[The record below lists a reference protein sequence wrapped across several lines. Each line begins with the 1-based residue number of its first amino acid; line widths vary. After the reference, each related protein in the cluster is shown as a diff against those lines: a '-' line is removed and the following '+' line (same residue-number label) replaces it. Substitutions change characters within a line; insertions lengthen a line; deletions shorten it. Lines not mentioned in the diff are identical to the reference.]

1 MTISLKE
8 LEDLN
13 FHPTHEWVDNGGT
26 IKSRT
31 VPGHHANARSSS
43 PMVYMWLTPLD
54 RNHETFRLLY
64 VGKAGAGISR
74 RNVQHEG
81 GFKNSDTGRKNQEL
95 IRQVL
100 STGTPVLIY
109 SRISDRLSILGQV
122 IPVYSA
128 EEEALCERFS
138 PEWNRAQFAVGAKER
153 PKSNRPPISSEG
165 TTAMTPMTGHLSDFD
180 FSRLARADEIYSF
193 IESISQEDR
202 DQLARL
208 LDWAFD
214 IQQQYRLEQKVVLG
228 FTNHPR
234 GYNGIPMLV
243 FAQYGNAG
251 MAKPHSWMVR
261 IPLRSDD
268 KYPLTVVLPKRL
280 ISHHVNQD
288 QIAEGQDSNFR
299 PLDLADF
306 LSDPS
311 KYVQLPAA

>member
-8 LEDLN
+8 LEELS
-13 FHPTHEWVDNGGT
+13 FHPTHEWFDNGGA

-31 VPGHHANARSSS
+31 VPGHHANAGSSS

-109 SRISDRLSILGQV
+109 SRISDRLSILGQE

-138 PEWNRAQFAVGAKER
+138 PEWNRAQFAVGAKR
-153 PKSNRPPISSEG
+153 GNKASRPPISSEG
-165 TTAMTPMTGHLSDFD
+165 NTAMTPVTGHLSDYD

-193 IESISQEDR
+193 VESISQEDR

-214 IQQQYRLEQKVVLG
+214 IQQQYRLEQKVVLR
-228 FTNHPR
+228 FSDHPP
-234 GYNGIPMLV
+234 GYNNIPMLV
-243 FAQYGNAG
+243 FARFGDAG
-251 MAKPHSWMVR
+251 KAKSNSWMVR

-268 KYPLTVVLPKRL
+268 KYPLTVILPERL
-280 ISHHVNQD
+280 KSARVRINAIVDGNKD
-288 QIAEGQDSNFR
+288 NFR

-306 LSDPS
+306 LAGPS
-311 KYVQLPAA
+311 NYVRLP